1 MAKKPSHLIYGL
13 EDKPPLWVTLT
24 LGLQHIFPMTSTLI
38 LPVIIVKEIGGGPEL
53 AENVI
58 KMCMIAGGIATIL
71 QALNKGPV
79 GSGYLCPYLSGPA
92 YISASLLAAKTGGLS
107 LLFGMTIISGV
118 FEALLSGV
126 MHRLR
131 ALFPAEVIGL
141 VVTMVGIELIPLGVS
156 NFFGI
161 EGAASM
167 PKVHEVVV
175 AFITLTIMVGLN
187 VWGKGKWRLYC
198 VVIGMAVGYLVSYI
212 SGILTV
218 SDIKL
223 LTRAPLVSFPDVG
236 HTHWS
241 FAWTMLSPFLL
252 ASLASTL
259 KAAGDIT
266 TCQKINDVEWK
277 RPDMKSI
284 GRGILASSLGTVL
297 AALLG
302 GIAQSTSSS
311 NVGVSIATGA
321 TSRRIAFAAGG
332 LFTLL
337 AFFPILSAFFTIMPR
352 PVIGALLIF
361 VTCFMVLA
369 GIQIMMSRLIDA
381 RKTFVIGISLIL
393 GLSVDIAPGLY
404 KNIIHPWLHPLF
416 SSSLTLATTSV
427 VILNL
432 IFRIGIAK
440 RKTLELEP
448 GVDSSEK
455 IFNFMETQGATWGAR
470 KEVVYRATSAI
481 NEIFES
487 VTSGGI
493 VKGKIKADV
502 SFDEF
507 NLDIDIRY
515 DGTPVEITKELPEEA
530 DWLGNEKSIAKLSGF
545 LISHY
550 VDRVKFNI
558 KDDRCHVQLH
568 FDH

>member
-1 MAKKPSHLIYGL
+1 MTKKPSNLIYGL
-13 EDKPPLWVTLT
+13 EDEPPLWVTLT
-24 LGLQHIFPMTSTLI
+24 LGFQHIFPMSSTLI
-38 LPVIIVKEIGGGPEL
+38 LPVIIVKEIGGAPEL
-53 AENVI
+53 AENVVR
-58 KMCMIAGGIATIL
+58 MCMIAGGIATIL

-79 GSGYLCPYLSGPA
+79 GSGYLCPYLSGPG

-118 FEALLSGV
+118 FEALLSSV

-161 EGAASM
+161 ESAASV

-175 AFITLTIMVGLN
+175 AFITLAIMVDLN

-198 VVIGMAVGYLVSYI
+198 VLIGMAVGYLASYA

-223 LTRAPLVSFPDVG
+223 LTQGPLVSFPDVG

-241 FAWTMLSPFLL
+241 FAWAMLAPFLF

-259 KAAGDIT
+259 KAAGDIA

-277 RPDMKSI
+277 PPDMKSI

-302 GIAQSTSSS
+302 AIAQSTSSS

-352 PVIGALLIF
+352 PAMGALLIF
-361 VTCFMVLA
+361 VTCFMVHA

-381 RKTFVIGISLIL
+381 RKTFVIGISVMF
-393 GLSVDIAPGLY
+393 GLS
-404 KNIIHPWLHPLF
+404 
-416 SSSLTLATTSV
+416 S
-427 VILNL
+427 
-432 IFRIGIAK
+432 
-440 RKTLELEP
+440 
-448 GVDSSEK
+448 
-455 IFNFMETQGATWGAR
+455 
-470 KEVVYRATSAI
+470 
-481 NEIFES
+481 
-487 VTSGGI
+487 
-493 VKGKIKADV
+493 
-502 SFDEF
+502 
-507 NLDIDIRY
+507 
-515 DGTPVEITKELPEEA
+515 
-530 DWLGNEKSIAKLSGF
+530 
-545 LISHY
+545 
-550 VDRVKFNI
+550 KF
-558 KDDRCHVQLH
+558 
-568 FDH
+568 